1 MQGYCLCMAFL
12 LQFSCNAPIALPL
25 SLILAS
31 PICFSSF
38 AEGAVSFQV
47 FDNALNFF
55 IFIRSS

>member
-1 MQGYCLCMAFL
+1 MAFL